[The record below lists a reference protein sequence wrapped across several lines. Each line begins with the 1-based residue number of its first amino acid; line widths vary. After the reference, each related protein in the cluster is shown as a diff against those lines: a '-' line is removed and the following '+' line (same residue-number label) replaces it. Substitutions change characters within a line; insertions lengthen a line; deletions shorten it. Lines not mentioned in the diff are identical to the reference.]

1 MAFTKKF
8 YVSDT
13 HFSHPR
19 ILEMSSRPF
28 DDIIEHD
35 ETLIRNWNSVVGETD
50 LVFHLGDFSFGLSD
64 VERTRTLFFRLHG
77 RKRLV
82 LGNHD
87 VDKKGNLHRGLADL
101 PWDARPTHA
110 CETTDE
116 GKRVYLCH
124 YASRV
129 WPGAHYGAYHFY
141 GHSHGKL
148 PGIGRSRDVG
158 VDMPDV
164 AFIPRT
170 FAELTA
176 GMEANDD
183 QAR

>member
-1 MAFTKKF
+1 MCYVKKL

-19 ILEMSSRPF
+19 ILQMSGRPF
-28 DDIIEHD
+28 GDIAEHD
-35 ETLIRNWNSVVGETD
+35 ETLIRNWNAIVGSD
-50 LVFHLGDFSFGLSD
+50 DIVFHLGDFAFGLGD
-64 VERTRTLFFRLHG
+64 VDRTRALFFRLNG
-77 RKRLV
+77 RKRLI

-87 VDKKGNLHRGLADL
+87 IDRRGNLHRGLADL
-101 PWDARPTHA
+101 PWDARPTPA

-116 GKRVYLCH
+116 SKRVYLCH

-129 WPGAHYGAYHFY
+129 WPGMHHGSYHFF

-164 AFIPRT
+164 AFVPRT

-176 GMEANDD
+176 GLDV
-183 QAR
+183 